1 MVLQGLQPSPG
12 GEVRGRLYSSLP
24 GISVL
29 LSVTPQMLDL
39 GLAGDD
45 DQTEGSVNIRVVE
58 LHADVLQDEK
68 AGRLRAWVSRLEV
81 EEKVSV

>member
-1 MVLQGLQPSPG
+1 
-12 GEVRGRLYSSLP
+12 
-24 GISVL
+24 
-29 LSVTPQMLDL
+29 MLDL
-39 GLAGDD
+39 GLAGEDH
-45 DQTEGSVNIRVVE
+45 QAEGSVNIRVVE